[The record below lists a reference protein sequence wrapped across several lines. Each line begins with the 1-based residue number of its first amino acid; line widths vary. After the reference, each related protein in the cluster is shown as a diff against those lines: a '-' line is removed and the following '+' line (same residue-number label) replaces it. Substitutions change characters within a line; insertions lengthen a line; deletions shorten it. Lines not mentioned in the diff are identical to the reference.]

1 MLWLIAA
8 SVVMA
13 GLHFDEQIASL
24 GVFSIGEAQVLVMG
38 ALFGL
43 SLGLVIRKLE
53 SI

>member
-8 SVVMA
+8 SLVLS
-13 GLHFDEQIASL
+13 GFHFADQIASL
-24 GVFSIGEAQVLVMG
+24 GVFSTSESQVLMMG

-43 SLGLVIRKLE
+43 GLGLLIRKVE